1 MTDFEYFELSHSIR
15 TAALKVIISGL
26 GNSSE
31 NMRRKD
37 IVDVAFQHLY
47 QSTKAAREAGNFQ
60 VGLIRYYSNKNDADL
75 RGIGVAQLK
84 DQRAQ

>member
-1 MTDFEYFELSHSIR
+1 MNDFEYFELSHSIR
-15 TAALKVIISGL
+15 TAALKVIINGL
-26 GNSSE
+26 ENSTE

-60 VGLIRYYSNKNDADL
+60 VGLVSYYSDKKDIDL
-75 RGIGVAQLK
+75 NGLGIVQLK
-84 DQRAQ
+84 DQMAQ